1 MNSSFCFHN
10 KTCEFHVK
18 VCENAYFRLYNITK
32 DIKSK
37 EENMKKLF
45 KVLLVALMVL
55 CLVAC
60 GKKEEPAAEPTVGG
74 GDLVI
79 YSPNSDKLIEA
90 AEKFGEQYNVN
101 VMVVGAGTGECL
113 ERISA
118 EKDNPQ
124 GDVMY
129 GGMNYANS
137 YNPDYVPLFEPYVA
151 KGDENL
157 PEAYRNFNGITTHY
171 CLDGSAAL
179 LVNVEEYEKL
189 GLKIEDFDS
198 YADLLQPELK
208 GKIAMGD
215 PANSSSA
222 WAELTNML
230 RVMGDEP
237 YDEKAWEWVGEF
249 IKNLDGIQ
257 LSSSSAIYKGVVA
270 GEYVVGVSYEDPCVS
285 LLVDGATNVKLV
297 YPSEGA
303 VWLPAGTAI
312 IKNAPNMDNAK
323 LFLDWL
329 ISDEGQKEIAKT
341 TARPVNPAIP
351 NTAKEMTPFSEINVV
366 YEDMELC
373 GKNKGDWQKRWT
385 EMFTAAQ

>member
-1 MNSSFCFHN
+1 
-10 KTCEFHVK
+10 
-18 VCENAYFRLYNITK
+18 
-32 DIKSK
+32 
-37 EENMKKLF
+37 MKKLF
-45 KVLLVALMVL
+45 KVLLVALLVL
-55 CLVAC
+55 GIAAC
-60 GKKEEPAAEPTVGG
+60 GKKEEPTDEPTVGG

-90 AEKFGEQYNVN
+90 AETFGEKYGIN
-101 VMVVGAGTGECL
+101 VMVVSAGTGECL

-124 GDVMY
+124 ADVMY

-137 YNPDYVPLFEPYVA
+137 FKAEYVPLFEPYVA
-151 KGDENL
+151 AGDDKL
-157 PEAYRNFNGITTHY
+157 PEAYQNFNGITTHY

-179 LVNVEEYEKL
+179 LVNIEEYEKL
-189 GLKIEDFDS
+189 GLNIDDFDS

-230 RVMGDEP
+230 LVMGDEP

-249 IKNLDGIQ
+249 IKNLNGIQ

-285 LLVDGATNVKLV
+285 LLVDGAKNVKLV

-329 ISDEGQKEIAKT
+329 ISDEGQKEVAKS
-341 TARPVNPAIP
+341 TARPVNPSIP
-351 NTAKEMTPFSEINVV
+351 NVAPEMTPFSEIKVV

>member
-1 MNSSFCFHN
+1 MKNIFKILMIALLAFAMVGCSGGGEP
-10 KTCEFHVK
+10 KT
-18 VCENAYFRLYNITK
+18 
-32 DIKSK
+32 DD
-37 EENMKKLF
+37 
-45 KVLLVALMVL
+45 
-55 CLVAC
+55 
-60 GKKEEPAAEPTVGG
+60 GG
-74 GDLVI
+74 GDEPVTGGNLVI
-79 YSPNSDKLIEA
+79 YSPNSDALIDVA
-90 AEKFGEQYNVN
+90 YTFGEKYGITVD
-101 VMVVGAGTGECL
+101 VVSAGTGECL
-113 ERISA
+113 ERIAA

-124 GDVMY
+124 GDVMF

-137 YNPDYVPLFEPYVA
+137 FNPDYVPLFEAYTA
-151 KGDENL
+151 EGDGKL

-179 LVNVEEYEKL
+179 LINIEEYEKL
-189 GLKIEDFDS
+189 GLKLEDFDE
-198 YADLLQPELK
+198 YEDLLQPELK

-230 RVMGDEP
+230 LVKGEQP
-237 YDEKAWEWVGEF
+237 YDEKAWEFVKSF
-249 IKNLDGIQ
+249 IDNLDGIQ
-257 LSSSSAIYKGVVA
+257 LSSSSAIYKGVVQ

-297 YPSEGA
+297 YPKEGA
-303 VWLPAGTAI
+303 VWLPAGVAI

-329 ISDEGQKEIAKT
+329 ISDEGQQEIAKT

-351 NTAKEMTPFSEINVV
+351 NVAKEMTPFSEINVV
-366 YEDMELC
+366 YEDMALC
-373 GKNKGDWQKRWT
+373 GENKKAWQARWT

>member
-1 MNSSFCFHN
+1 MIIGFVNAFFKLYNSS
-10 KTCEFHVK
+10 
-18 VCENAYFRLYNITK
+18 K

-37 EENMKKLF
+37 EENMKKLL

-55 CLVAC
+55 CVASC
-60 GKKEEPAAEPTVGG
+60 GKKNDEPAAGSD
-74 GDLVI
+74 DLVI
-79 YSPNSDKLIEA
+79 YSPNSDKLIAA
-90 AEKFGEQYNVN
+90 AETFGEKYGINVE
-101 VMVVGAGTGECL
+101 VVSAGTGECL

-124 GDVMY
+124 ADIMF

-151 KGDENL
+151 AGDDKL
-157 PEAYRNFNGITTHY
+157 PAAYQNFNGITTHY

-179 LVNVEEYEKL
+179 LVNIEEYEKL
-189 GLKIEDFDS
+189 GLNIDDFDS

-208 GKIAMGD
+208 GHIAMGD

-230 RVMGDEP
+230 LVMGDQE
-237 YDEKAWEWVGEF
+237 YDDKAWEWVGEF

-270 GEYVVGVSYEDPCVS
+270 GEYVVGVSYEDPCAD
-285 LLVDGATNVKLV
+285 LLVNGATNVRLV

-303 VWLPAGTAI
+303 VWLPAGVAI
-312 IKNAPNMDNAK
+312 IKGAPNMDNAK
-323 LFLDWL
+323 KFVDWL
-329 ISDEGQKEIAKT
+329 ISDEGQNEIAKT

-351 NTAKEMTPFSEINVV
+351 NTAKEMKPFSEIKVV
-366 YEDMELC
+366 YENMELC
-373 GKNKGDWQKRWT
+373 GTNKKAWQAKWT

>member
-1 MNSSFCFHN
+1 MKNFFKILMIALLAFAIVGCSGGEP
-10 KTCEFHVK
+10 KTDEGGS
-18 VCENAYFRLYNITK
+18 
-32 DIKSK
+32 D
-37 EENMKKLF
+37 
-45 KVLLVALMVL
+45 
-55 CLVAC
+55 
-60 GKKEEPAAEPTVGG
+60 EPVTGG
-74 GDLVI
+74 SLVI
-79 YSPNSDKLIEA
+79 YSPNSDALIDVA
-90 AEKFGEQYNVN
+90 YTFGEKYGITVD
-101 VMVVGAGTGECL
+101 VVSAGTGECL
-113 ERISA
+113 ERIAA

-124 GDVMY
+124 GDVMF

-137 YNPDYVPLFEPYVA
+137 FNPDYVPLFEAYTA
-151 KGDENL
+151 EGDGKL

-179 LVNVEEYEKL
+179 LINIEEYEKL
-189 GLKIEDFDS
+189 GLKLEDFDE
-198 YADLLQPELK
+198 YEDLLQPELK

-230 RVMGDEP
+230 LVKGEQP
-237 YDEKAWEWVGEF
+237 YDEKAWEFVKSF
-249 IKNLDGIQ
+249 IDNLDGIQ
-257 LSSSSAIYKGVVA
+257 LSSSSAIYKGVVQ

-297 YPSEGA
+297 YPKEGA
-303 VWLPAGTAI
+303 VWLPAGVAI

-329 ISDEGQKEIAKT
+329 ISDEGQQEIAKT

-351 NTAKEMTPFSEINVV
+351 NVAKEMTPFSEINVV
-366 YEDMELC
+366 YEDMALC
-373 GKNKGDWQKRWT
+373 GENKKAWQARWT

>member
-1 MNSSFCFHN
+1 
-10 KTCEFHVK
+10 
-18 VCENAYFRLYNITK
+18 
-32 DIKSK
+32 
-37 EENMKKLF
+37 MKKFLA
-45 KVLLVALMVL
+45 VLLALLMVL
-55 CLVAC
+55 SLSAC
-60 GKKEEPAAEPTVGG
+60 GKKDEPVVDGGDDVTVGG

-79 YSPNSDKLIEA
+79 YSPNSDALIEVC
-90 AEKFGEQYNVN
+90 ETFGDKYGINVQ
-101 VMVVGAGTGECL
+101 VVSAGTGECL

-124 GDVMY
+124 ADIMY

-137 YNPDYVPLFEPYVA
+137 FNADYVPLFEPYVA

-157 PEAYRNFNGITTHY
+157 PEAYQNYNGITTHY

-179 LVNVEEYEKL
+179 LVNTDEYAKL
-189 GLKIEDFDS
+189 GLNIDEFKG
-198 YADLLQPELK
+198 YADLLRPELA

-230 RVMGDEP
+230 LVMGNEA
-237 YDEKAWEWVGEF
+237 YDDAAWEWVGKF
-249 IKNLDGIQ
+249 IENLNGIM

-297 YPSEGA
+297 YPEEGA
-303 VWLPAGTAI
+303 VWLPAGVAI

-323 LFLDWL
+323 LFVDWI
-329 ISDEGQKEIAKT
+329 ISDEGQAEIAKT
-341 TARPVNPAIP
+341 TARPVNPNIS
-351 NTAKEMTPFSEINVV
+351 NTAKEMTPFTDINVK
-366 YEDMELC
+366 YENMELC
-373 GKNKGDWQKRWT
+373 GTNKKAWQAKWT
-385 EMFTAAQ
+385 EMFNNAQ

>member
-1 MNSSFCFHN
+1 
-10 KTCEFHVK
+10 
-18 VCENAYFRLYNITK
+18 
-32 DIKSK
+32 
-37 EENMKKLF
+37 MKKLL

-55 CLVAC
+55 CVASC
-60 GKKEEPAAEPTVGG
+60 GKKNDEPTEPTVGG
-74 GDLVI
+74 GNLVI
-79 YSPNSDKLIEA
+79 YSPNSDMLIEA
-90 AEKFGEQYNVN
+90 AETFGERYNVT
-101 VMVVGAGTGECL
+101 VEVVSAGTGECL

-124 GDVMY
+124 ADVMY

-137 YNPDYVPLFEPYVA
+137 FNPDYVPLFEPYVA
-151 KGDENL
+151 AGDDKL
-157 PEAYRNFNGITTHY
+157 PVAYQNFNGITTHY

-189 GLKIEDFDS
+189 GLNIDDFDS

-208 GKIAMGD
+208 GHIAMGD

-230 RVMGDEP
+230 LVMGDEA
-237 YDEKAWEWVGEF
+237 YDDKAWEWVGEF

-303 VWLPAGTAI
+303 VWLPAGVAI

-341 TARPVNPAIP
+341 TARPVNPAIV
-351 NTAKEMTPFSEINVV
+351 NTAPEMTPFSQINVV

-373 GKNKGDWQKRWT
+373 GTNKKAWQAKWT